1 MRCEFMYAGC
11 IRKSK
16 ISARYGNGMVY
27 GSMSNVIVTDE
38 RRVLDVIYLD
48 GEVNA
53 LESEHGMIVV
63 GDCIGNGYVIGNTR
77 SITSRCEF
85 GDCIVAVGIVDA
97 VQVMFCTMFMSYV
110 YNVASAEVKHSI
122 VNRWIPTCIASLNG
136 NAFVGCRDGR
146 VIVLDGGNQFDVVGE
161 VNAHEDSVQ
170 DIKSTMIDG
179 KGHVSTASQDETVKI
194 WRICAGGKSVE
205 HIQTLNGHSD
215 WVFGLFWKEDGDL
228 LSSSGDCSIVHWK
241 RQGVWMNE
249 MRYGGEKMFLNVLM
263 IGQFIIGQSYTGGFY
278 KFGDELE
285 EFVSGH
291 TDEVRSIDWKESFV
305 LTGSFDMTSRI
316 FYRGVEVGRPQTH
329 GYAVTAARFLNKND
343 FSIVSSAQETILRVY
358 EPTQVF
364 YMCCVYAE
372 SRDEDMSDLVA
383 GLRVGKGQKDI
394 RSECSGSGEARLHER
409 KCVGDFF
416 ENVDELKMAAVPAE
430 LSLTNEVVSEFEFE
444 CLNEQ
449 VLSVSVFNETKKVY
463 GHYFDVSDVAVS
475 ESFVVSCNRSLLR
488 KYSGIFVWNRL
499 FEKMKYIEEHD
510 YGIERLRFS
519 WDGRYLAAA
528 SKDKSVSVYAVGDE
542 IRRIGRLKDHKR
554 VVWDCAFS
562 RDSRYLATC
571 SRDKC
576 LIVYGMPGI
585 EKRLSMKFHCE
596 VTSICFSPVMDVLVA
611 GLESGEVVVID
622 VSEGGLNVLSRKREH
637 SRKVNVVMFNQ
648 NGDRCATGGADG
660 LVKEFVF
667 ER

>member
-16 ISARYGNGMVY
+16 VSAKYGNGMAY

-53 LESEHGMIVV
+53 LESEHGMLVV
-63 GDCIGNGYVIGNTR
+63 GDCKGNGYVIDNKR
-77 SITSRCEF
+77 SIVNKCEF
-85 GDCIVAVGIVDA
+85 GDCIVAVGVVDA
-97 VQVMFCTMFMSYV
+97 VRVMFCTMLMSYV
-110 YNVASAEVKHSI
+110 YDVTLAEVKYSI
-122 VNRWIPTCIASLNG
+122 VNRWIPTCVTSLNG
-136 NAFVGCRDGR
+136 NVFVGCRDGR
-146 VIVLDGGNQFDVVGE
+146 VIILDGSDRFDVVGE
-161 VNAHEDSVQ
+161 VNAHNDSVQ
-170 DIKSTMIDG
+170 DIKSKVIDG
-179 KGHVSTASQDETVKI
+179 KGHISTASQDETVKI
-194 WRICAGGKSVE
+194 WGVNAQGKSIK

-263 IGQFIIGQSYTGGFY
+263 IGQFVIGQSYTGGFY

-291 TDEVRSIDWKESFV
+291 TDEVRSIDWKESFI

-316 FYRGVEVGRPQTH
+316 FYRGMEVGRPQTH
-329 GYAVTAARFLNKND
+329 GYGVTAARFLNIND
-343 FSIVSSAQETILRVY
+343 FSIVSCAQETILRVY

-372 SRDEDMSDLVA
+372 SKDEDVSDLVA
-383 GLRVGKGQKDI
+383 GLCVENNGKDVGGKNSK
-394 RSECSGSGEARLHER
+394 ARETVLNER
-409 KCVGDFF
+409 MSVGDFF
-416 ENVDELKMAAVPAE
+416 ENVDELKMSAVRAE
-430 LSLTNEVVSEFEFE
+430 LSLTNEVVPEFEFE

-449 VLSVSVFNETKKVY
+449 VLSVSVFNEIKKVY

-475 ESFVVSCNRSLLR
+475 ERFIVSCNRSLLK
-488 KYSGIFVWNRL
+488 KYSGIFVWNRQ

-510 YGIERLRFS
+510 YGIERLKFS

-528 SKDKSVSVYAVGDE
+528 SKDKSVSVYVVEDE
-542 IRRIGRLKDHKR
+542 IKMIRRLKDHKR

-562 RDSRYLATC
+562 RDSKYLATC

-576 LIVYGMPGI
+576 VIVYAMPDI
-585 EKRLSMKFHCE
+585 EKRWSMKFDCE
-596 VTSICFSPVMDVLVA
+596 VTSVCFSPVLDVLVA
-611 GLESGEVVVID
+611 GLESGEVMEVD
-622 VSEGGLNVLSRKREH
+622 VCESGMSMLSRKKEH
-637 SRKVNVVMFNQ
+637 SRKVNVVMFNR
-648 NGDRCATGGADG
+648 NGSRCATGGADG
-660 LVKEFVF
+660 LVKEFVID
-667 ER
+667 